1 MVGVTLTN
9 GASAIYYIH
18 PQTWQIVR
26 STSRRRHHAYE
37 ENEKRIETVWCDF
50 RMVGCYVFP
59 FVETKRDIDAEEVLS
74 GGAAF
79 FRIDPNFIVDEATFS
94 LEGG

>member
-1 MVGVTLTN
+1 
-9 GASAIYYIH
+9 
-18 PQTWQIVR
+18 
-26 STSRRRHHAYE
+26 
-37 ENEKRIETVWCDF
+37 
-50 RMVGCYVFP
+50 MVGCYVFP